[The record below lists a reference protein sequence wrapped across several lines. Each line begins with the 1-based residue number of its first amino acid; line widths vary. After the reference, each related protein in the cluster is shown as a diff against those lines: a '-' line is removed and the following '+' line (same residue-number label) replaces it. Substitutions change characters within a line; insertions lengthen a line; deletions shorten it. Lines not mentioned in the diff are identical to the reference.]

1 MCVLIAIYRVYNRF
15 FKSNFILFGNFQKP
29 KYIPSNTHTHT
40 PKHIPTMVLRYE
52 LKETKR
58 SANATLIRF
67 SCDEFGFLHRNTK
80 QKRKI
85 DRENNCVISSG
96 LPFLCGF
103 TTFTPSASF
112 STLFFFS
119 PKKKKTQ
126 PNHIHTKYIIH
137 IIYEEP
143 YNRFETFNNTS
154 KTYYILQMKQ
164 FYRTYNISRI
174 IAFTQFNVPANV
186 NYSESDCR
194 HPSSTIFLICFF
206 FRRKSFALYQFAM
219 DVKKCVSV
227 S

>member
-103 TTFTPSASF
+103 TTCQI
-112 STLFFFS
+112 FFPFFL
-119 PKKKKTQ
+119 PCQMLQRTITAQ
-126 PNHIHTKYIIH
+126 
-137 IIYEEP
+137 
-143 YNRFETFNNTS
+143 
-154 KTYYILQMKQ
+154 KTYHLVDFPI
-164 FYRTYNISRI
+164 
-174 IAFTQFNVPANV
+174 
-186 NYSESDCR
+186 
-194 HPSSTIFLICFF
+194 
-206 FRRKSFALYQFAM
+206 
-219 DVKKCVSV
+219 
-227 S
+227 